1 VPLPSQAIAL
11 PNEMAKTQMK
21 WNRFLSRYLIHQLHL
36 FVDGKKEK
44 EKKSKCQHAAVTA
57 SKIQIM
63 HGLT

>member
-1 VPLPSQAIAL
+1 LPLFLDTVPLPSQAIAL

-44 EKKSKCQHAAVTA
+44 KK
-57 SKIQIM
+57 
-63 HGLT
+63 